1 MGTMKQF
8 ASRHD
13 LSSGK
18 LCTNILDRHRETI
31 RVQKPHVAVGNLIR
45 IVDATLALSNKQ
57 GFHATTLR
65 DLARASELSMGAL
78 YSYFDSKETL
88 LMMVLGEVS
97 TAVNEVLGNPPAEVQ
112 RDPVDNLGW
121 LIENHIYLTE
131 AMLPWFVFAYLEAK
145 SFPKVARDV
154 ATNSEL
160 QTEKMFADVLARGAR
175 TGSFVTDDPLL
186 TASLIKP
193 LLQDWYVKRSKYRR
207 RDVSPEAFVH
217 MVTDFVGTAIQMR
230 QPVRAAS

>member
-8 ASRHD
+8 AGRYD
-13 LSSGK
+13 LSTK
-18 LCTNILDRHRETI
+18 ALCTRILERHRETI
-31 RVQKPHVAVGNLIR
+31 RVQKPHIAVGNLVR
-45 IVDATLALSNKQ
+45 IVDATLSLSNKQ

-88 LMMVLGEVS
+88 LLMVLGEVS
-97 TAVNEVLGNPPAEVQ
+97 TVVNEILGHPPAEAM
-112 RDPVDNLGW
+112 RDPYDYLVW

-145 SFPKVARDV
+145 SFPKTAREV

-160 QTEKMFADVLARGAR
+160 QTERMFADALESGAR
-175 TGSFVTDDPLL
+175 IGRFEVQDPLM
-186 TASLIKP
+186 TAALIKP

-207 RDVSPEAFVH
+207 RDVTPEAFARLVS
-217 MVTDFVGTAIQMR
+217 DFVATAIQLK
-230 QPVRAAS
+230 QAVRVAS